1 MSADEPPSRPVKIA
15 ICTPVHGDVRAGY
28 SRSLAQML
36 IHTGRT
42 DPAIALT
49 YLLES
54 CSNVALARQR
64 LVDQAL
70 EQDAD
75 WVLWIDSDHDFPP
88 DALLQLLAR
97 REPFIGCNQ
106 SRREAMARPCAG
118 YGYEEDEFVWTTP
131 DKVRA
136 GLVETVEW
144 MGLAFVLVSMD
155 AIRKAEAPLFM
166 DADDGE
172 DVVFCRRLK
181 AAGFPP
187 RVDHRLSAQVG
198 HIGLKRYTTADS
210 IQQKQIREMSATM
223 RGQRRPG

>member
-1 MSADEPPSRPVKIA
+1 MKIA

-28 SRSLAQML
+28 SRSLAQLL
-36 IHTGRT
+36 IHTAKT
-42 DPAIALT
+42 DSGLELV

-64 LVDQAL
+64 LVDQAV
-70 EQDAD
+70 EQQAD
-75 WVLWIDSDHDFPP
+75 WILWIDSDHDFPP

-97 REPFIGCNQ
+97 GEPFIGCNQ

-118 YGYEEDEFVWTTP
+118 YGHGEDDFVWTTP

-136 GLVETVEW
+136 GTVETVEW

-155 AIRKAEAPLFM
+155 AIRQAEAPLFQ
-166 DADDGE
+166 AVDDGE
-172 DVVFCRRLK
+172 DVVFCSRLK

-198 HIGLKRYTTADS
+198 HIGLKRYTIADS
-210 IQQKQIREMSATM
+210 IQQKQIREMNAAM
-223 RGQRRPG
+223 RARQTDG

>member
-1 MSADEPPSRPVKIA
+1 MKIA

-28 SRSLAQML
+28 SRSLAQLL
-36 IHTGRT
+36 IHTAKT
-42 DPAIALT
+42 DPGLELV

-64 LVDQAL
+64 LVDQAA
-70 EQDAD
+70 EHRAD
-75 WVLWIDSDHDFPP
+75 WILWIDSDHDFPP
-88 DALLQLLAR
+88 DALLQLIAR
-97 REPFIGCNQ
+97 GEPFVGCNQ

-118 YGYEEDEFVWTTP
+118 YGDDEDDFVWTTP

-136 GLVETVEW
+136 GTVETVEW

-155 AIRKAEAPLFM
+155 AIRRAEAPLFQ
-166 DADDGE
+166 AVDDGE

-210 IQQKQIREMSATM
+210 IQQRQIREMNAAM
-223 RGQRRPG
+223 RARQPEG